1 MYLLDS
7 NIFLEL
13 LLDQDGADDV
23 EKLLRS
29 VPGERLNISEFSLYS
44 VGIVLFRRKLF
55 DVFVQFVE
63 DIIITGGVRLL
74 RLSAEEAKA
83 LAKVAERFKLDFDDA
98 YQYAIAERYGLTI
111 VSFDT
116 DFDRTERG
124 RKTPGDLLK
133 GEK

>member
-13 LLDQDGADDV
+13 LLDQDRADDV
-23 EKLLRS
+23 EKFLRS
-29 VPGERLNISEFSLYS
+29 VPSERLNISEFSLYS

-55 DVFVQFVE
+55 DVFVRFVE

-74 RLSAEEAKA
+74 RLSTEEAKE
-83 LAKVAERFKLDFDDA
+83 LAKVAQRFKLDFDDA
-98 YQYAIAERYGLTI
+98 HQYTIAERYGLTI
-111 VSFDT
+111 VSFDS

-124 RKTPGDLLK
+124 RKTPRDLLK
-133 GEK
+133 SKE